1 MTLVHVRVADWAAA
15 ANQGAV
21 LATVGLG
28 SCVAIIMHDAMN
40 GVGALAHILLPSR
53 ALTRD
58 RDNPAKVP
66 ETAVPF
72 LLDQMRRLGAGRL
85 IQARLVG
92 GASMFGALIPNGGM
106 NVGERNIGAARE
118 ALALAGIPIVGEA
131 GGGDYGRSVYFH
143 LADGRV
149 EVRSLRA
156 GARVL

>member
-1 MTLVHVRVADWAAA
+1 MSLVHVRVADWAAA
-15 ANQGAV
+15 ADSASV

-28 SCVAIIMHDAMN
+28 SCVAIILHDASC
-40 GVGALAHILLPSR
+40 GVGALAHVLLPSR

-72 LLDQMRRLGAGRL
+72 LLDQMRALGSGRL
-85 IQARLVG
+85 VRARLVG

-106 NVGERNIGAARE
+106 NVGERNIDAARE
-118 ALALAGIPIVGEA
+118 ALALAGIPIVGEDV
-131 GGGDYGRSVYFH
+131 GGDYGRSVYFH

-149 EVRSLRA
+149 EVRSLKA
-156 GARVL
+156 GPRVL